1 MPQPNGT
8 SLDAWMDARVE
19 AYIDDTLPPSEQAR
33 FEAHLRR
40 DPYWEEQ
47 VERARSICFTLRSQ
61 TSPSPPTELTDAIFR
76 HTSAQSQSEENT

>member
-33 FEAHLRR
+33 FEAHLRT
-40 DPYWEEQ
+40 DPHWQEQ
-47 VERARSICFTLRSQ
+47 VERARSIRSTLRSQ
-61 TSPSPPTELTDAIFR
+61 TSPSPPSELTDTIFR
-76 HTSAQSQSEENT
+76 HTSARSQSEENT